1 METERKEHFVNG
13 LTAWLREYRLPD
25 ATLWIDQQVAV
36 GLMTEDE
43 AAEFEEWLGGVQ

>member
-1 METERKEHFVNG
+1 METERKEHFARG
-13 LTAWLREYRLPD
+13 LAYWLHYGGGD
-25 ATLWIDQQVAV
+25 HTLWIDQQVAV

>member
-13 LTAWLREYRLPD
+13 LTAWLRTGGGSD
-25 ATLWIDQQVAV
+25 HTLWIDQQVAV

>member
-1 METERKEHFVNG
+1 METERKEHFARG
-13 LTAWLREYRLPD
+13 LTAWLSTGGSD
-25 ATLWIDQQVAV
+25 HTLWIDQQVAV